1 MDCEIHKV
9 LGDETLLQ
17 VIFAKIPLPELLKS
31 TSRVCQ
37 HWNRVIHGEG
47 FLPFKKS
54 FYKVINKDEDAIV
67 EICRNLQNDLK
78 DWNPGYP
85 IDCTYEDEEGN
96 LELENLERSLPY
108 LLKKFS
114 CHPKL
119 TLLKLPDE
127 CLQRVNKH
135 KR

>member
-37 HWNRVIHGEG
+37 HWNRVIHGDG

-85 IDCTYEDEEGN
+85 LLTGYNGD
-96 LELENLERSLPY
+96 LERSLPY
-108 LLKKFS
+108 LLRKFS

-119 TLLKLPDE
+119 TLLKLPHE
-127 CLQRVNKH
+127 CLKLVNNH

>member
-1 MDCEIHKV
+1 MDCESHKV
-9 LGDETLLQ
+9 LGNVELLQ

-31 TSRVCQ
+31 TARVSQ
-37 HWNRVIHGEG
+37 LWNRVIHSEETN

-54 FYKVINKDEDAIV
+54 FYKVVNQNED
-67 EICRNLQNDLK
+67 EICKICHNLQNDLR

-85 IDCTYEDEEGN
+85 IMSVTFAGCLGD
-96 LELENLERSLPY
+96 LERSLPY

-114 CHPKL
+114 CHPKIAL
-119 TLLKLPDE
+119 LNLPHECLKL
-127 CLQRVNKH
+127 VNKH

>member
-119 TLLKLPDE
+119 TLLKLPDK
-127 CLQRVNKH
+127 CLQRVNKN

>member
-9 LGDETLLQ
+9 LGNETLLQ

-47 FLPFKKS
+47 FLPFKKT
-54 FYKVINKDEDAIV
+54 FYKVVNKDRDAIV
-67 EICRNLQNDLK
+67 EVCHNLQNDLK

-85 IDCTYEDEEGN
+85 IDCTTDEEGN